1 MTQRRKNNTAPAAR
15 RYRKNPVGRPL
26 ATNTSGSVVTDGN
39 NIKTKSRR
47 IIPVWWIPAVVV
59 FVAVMLAQMAF
70 PETLRL
76 MEATNFYV
84 ATPEFFSN
92 ILALYPGLNALLNA
106 WLLQFFCFP
115 VVGALIE
122 ALLLSLITLLATLA
136 PMAWDKQTMGWG
148 ALIPA
153 LVIGAL
159 FPNDLTLQI
168 QGVVFFLLFAVVG
181 RVRRTAFRVIS
192 VVVCGV
198 ASFFLLSFPLTV
210 LLFLGLAAAI
220 WLTRDKEANSVSW
233 LVPAV
238 VALLMIGAVAVGVM
252 ISNNALGFIPLD
264 ERWLFVRDA
273 GDKMWWYLLSF
284 VLTMLLWL
292 LPWPKVAKTPA
303 IIQKESRWDASRG
316 PQTMRSVGMGCP
328 VLTLALSVAAG
339 LFIYFHTTGDENAI
353 TSERMFRYSQM
364 AERGDWQQLL
374 NDILLSSQS
383 PVNASGGLVNTGTV
397 YNIPDQLDLE
407 LALLCEARLH
417 TLPEHLFLYPINT
430 PESFV
435 PRFDDTPF
443 SNNFCRIFYREL
455 GLWDEAYHRA
465 FQYGMGV
472 QVNGGFCMAS
482 LRQMAIYAAKQGDS
496 ALTDKL
502 TYLLS
507 RTTLHRGYVASVRDT
522 LQSAL
527 RRGINPAS
535 DTVRADNFVGGYAFP
550 SEVVRLLELHPQNRD
565 YLDYLLCGLLLRKQ
579 LDNFNTIIHAFPI
592 YASRDGNIT
601 LPRAYAEAAAMI
613 EAMRPGTMRPMFQY
627 DPAYDEQMREFQRLR
642 RSGEDDSAFRGT
654 FWYYYVYAE
663 IPPLR
668 DWNPQAASS

>member
-1 MTQRRKNNTAPAAR
+1 M
-15 RYRKNPVGRPL
+15 
-26 ATNTSGSVVTDGN
+26 
-39 NIKTKSRR
+39 
-47 IIPVWWIPAVVV
+47 WWIPAVLV

-122 ALLLSLITLLATLA
+122 ALLLALITLLAALA
-136 PMAWDKQTMGWG
+136 PRAWGKQTMGWG

-181 RVRRTAFRVIS
+181 WVRRTAFRVIT

-284 VLTMLLWL
+284 ALTMMLWL
-292 LPWPKVAKTPA
+292 LPWPKVAKAPA
-303 IIQKESRWDASRG
+303 IIQKGSRWDASRG
-316 PQTMRSVGMGCP
+316 PQTMRSVGMRGP

-339 LFIYFHTTGDENAI
+339 LFIYFHTTGDEKAI

-383 PVNASGGLVNTGTV
+383 PVSASGGLVNTGTV

-482 LRQMAIYAAKQGDS
+482 LRQMALYAAKQGDS
-496 ALTDKL
+496 ALTRKL

-507 RTTLHRGYVASVRDT
+507 HTTLNGSYAASVRDT
-522 LQSAL
+522 LQAAL
-527 RRGINPAS
+527 RRGITPAA
-535 DTVRADNFVGGYAFP
+535 DTLRADNFVGGYAFP

-627 DPAYDEQMREFQRLR
+627 DPAYDDQMREFQRLR

>member
-1 MTQRRKNNTAPAAR
+1 MTTNN
-15 RYRKNPVGRPL
+15 
-26 ATNTSGSVVTDGN
+26 SGSMETDGS
-39 NIKTKSRR
+39 NIKTQNRR
-47 IIPVWWIPAVVV
+47 IIRLWWIPAVMV
-59 FVAVMLAQMAF
+59 FVAVFLAQMAF

-115 VVGALIE
+115 VAGALIE
-122 ALLLSLITLLATLA
+122 ALLLALITFLAALA
-136 PMAWDKQTMGWG
+136 PRAWGKQTIGWG

-153 LVIGAL
+153 LVIATL

-168 QGVVFFLLFAVVG
+168 QGLVFFLLFAVVG
-181 RVRRTAFRVIS
+181 RARRGCFPPMVNESPSKRMKQAVAIAIAVVAVIFVGVIS
-192 VVVCGV
+192 
-198 ASFFLLSFPLTV
+198 FFFLSFPITV
-210 LLFLGLAAAI
+210 LLMVGISVAF
-220 WLTRDKEANSVSW
+220 WLTRGKNLCIRDNLSQNYRNNVPASYW

-252 ISNNALGFIPLD
+252 ISNSALGFIPLD

-273 GDKMWWYLLSF
+273 GDKMWWYLLF
-284 VLTMLLWL
+284 LALTMLLWL
-292 LPWPKVAKTPA
+292 LPQPSVAK
-303 IIQKESRWDASRG
+303 
-316 PQTMRSVGMGCP
+316 MRCS
-328 VLTLALSVAAG
+328 VLTLALSVVAG
-339 LFIYFHTTGDENAI
+339 LFIYFHTTGDEKAV

-364 AERGDWQQLL
+364 AEQGDWQLLL

-383 PVNASGGLVNTGTV
+383 PVNASGGVVNTGTV
-397 YNIPDQLDLE
+397 YNITDQLDLE

-482 LRQMAIYAAKQGDS
+482 LRQMALYAAMQGDS
-496 ALTDKL
+496 ALTRKL

-507 RTTLHRGYVASVRDT
+507 LTTLNGSYAASVRDT
-522 LQSAL
+522 LQTTL
-527 RRGINPAS
+527 RRGITPAA
-535 DTVRADNFVGGYAFP
+535 DTLRADNFVGGYAFP
-550 SEVVRLLELHPQNRD
+550 SEMVRLLELHPRNRD

-579 LDNFNTIIHAFPI
+579 LDNFNTIIHAFPL
-592 YASRDGNIT
+592 YASRDGNT
-601 LPRAYAEAAAMI
+601 SLPRAYAEAAAMI
-613 EAMRPGTMRPMFQY
+613 EAMRPGTMRPFFHY
-627 DPAYDEQMREFQRLR
+627 DPIYDNQMREFQRLH

-668 DWNPQAASS
+668 DWNPQSASS